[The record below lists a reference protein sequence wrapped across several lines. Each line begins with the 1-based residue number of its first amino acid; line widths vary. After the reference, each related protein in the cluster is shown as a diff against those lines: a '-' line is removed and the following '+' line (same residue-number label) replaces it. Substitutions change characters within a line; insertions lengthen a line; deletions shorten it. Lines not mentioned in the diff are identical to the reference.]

1 MSPHDRTTRSRKT
14 VEEFAQGV
22 LSGDRASLAQAI
34 TIVES
39 TREDSE
45 VTARDLLTLLLPHS
59 GRSHRIGITGVPG
72 VGKSTLIEALG
83 LQIIEAGHRVA
94 VLAVDPTSTISG
106 GSILGDKSR
115 MPKLANHP
123 EAFVR
128 PSPNALTPGG
138 VGRRTRELQI
148 LCEAAGFDIVII
160 ETVGVGQSEI
170 LVSEMVDTFVALMLP
185 GAGDELQ
192 GLKKGVIE
200 LADLIVVNKADGEN
214 RASALAA
221 KKEYDAALRY
231 RQRQPE
237 DWIPPIDVISARSG
251 EGVAQLWE
259 EIERHYEYLN
269 RDDALAERRASQRRK
284 WVSTLLE
291 EQVLRTL
298 FETPGARDKL
308 NDLEKR
314 LVTGE
319 ISSPEAVEEL
329 IATYRKDGDTPTV
342 PED

>member
-1 MSPHDRTTRSRKT
+1 MSPHERRSRRQQT
-14 VEEFAQGV
+14 VEEYAQGV
-22 LSGDRASLAQAI
+22 LSGDRARLAQAI

-39 TREDSE
+39 IHQESE
-45 VTARDLLTLLLPHS
+45 VQARELLTLLLPHS

-83 LQIIEAGHRVA
+83 LHIIESGHRVA

-115 MPKLANHP
+115 MPRLANHP
-123 EAFVR
+123 DAFVR

-200 LADLIVVNKADGEN
+200 LADVIAVNKADGDN
-214 RASALAA
+214 RASALVA
-221 KKEYDAALRY
+221 KKEYESALRY

-237 DWIPPIDVISARSG
+237 DWTPPVEVISARSG
-251 EGVAQLWE
+251 EGIPRLWE
-259 EIERHYEYLN
+259 QIDRHYEYLN
-269 RDDALAERRASQRRK
+269 RDNALAERRQSQRRK

-298 FETPGARDKL
+298 IDSPEVRSKL
-308 NDLEKR
+308 DELEKR
-314 LVTGE
+314 LLTGE

-329 IATYRKDGDTPTV
+329 ITAYRRGGEEPSV
-342 PED
+342 RED